1 MKQIHRLLL
10 FLFVVLTL
18 TAFGQT
24 PIDFDKVEVRDP
36 NAPRFSEPQGYQT
49 LGIDIGLSYQTSDVR
64 AAWGGWGIGLTYEK
78 NLAHRTGGALD
89 LGFRGRLMY
98 ANSKGFDTKPTQG
111 LRDNPINYAP
121 ETSFYANHLT
131 HHGELAIE
139 GVLTFNKL
147 RERTGIYATL
157 FGGIGIVGYDVSVD
171 QLNGTAKYDYK
182 SLGANPSVSAVRA
195 LHDGTFETRRL
206 GGDTLTLGFMPSI
219 GGEIGFHVTPR
230 FMIVLGHKWLF
241 TGNDLFDGKE
251 YIDATTKGVR
261 NDWHHYTNLQLKWIV
276 GERTRKKEYPPQ
288 PNPTATPLPI
298 VRFTLPNSNFETSQN
313 RFGIRVKID
322 NVYDYGSVNLSVNG
336 RDSRDFAFRNG
347 ELTADIALNEGANT
361 VTVSARNTAGSASD
375 ALTITS
381 RQPRAAAPTVQITSL
396 PTPTADNSGNCQ
408 TTLEARINNV
418 SSSNDIRVTLNG
430 RDFYDFTYNSS
441 SKILRGPL
449 ALSAGSNRVVITA
462 RNDVGS
468 NADERSVSCAERPRA
483 AAPTVQITSLPTP
496 TADNFGNCKTTLE
509 ARINNVSSS
518 NNISVTLNGRD
529 FYDFTYNN
537 NAKILRGSLPLASG
551 SNRVVITARNDAG
564 NGSDERSVSC
574 TERPRTA
581 APTVRINQPTNGQV
595 FENNP
600 IDIRARVENISN
612 RNQVEMYVNGNRITD
627 FSYYNFDKS
636 VTARVS
642 VNVGENQVRIV
653 ATNDGGSMEDAVR
666 FTLREKARSN
676 APTVQILRPSNNAR
690 IGDNFVNLEAK
701 VDNVTDKNGIQVLV
715 NGAEDRGFSFD
726 IYTKMVRTRA
736 TIRDGQNTLTVRASN
751 ETGNAEASVTVS
763 KRGIIIAP
771 TKAPPTV
778 AISNPANGSRTT
790 APSVNLAAT
799 ADNVVK
805 SQVRVLLNGQEI
817 EFSMTGRQIQAVLN
831 LARGDNSVTVRAT
844 NDDGT
849 AEKTTTVVYNKGKQ
863 LPDTQLPDVG
873 TLEPLQQPVIGNIS
887 ATQPVTDPFDPKPAV
902 SVVSTTIT
910 NVTNANQIEFYVNG
924 AQQTNFTFN
933 ADTKQLR
940 WSFEP
945 RGGQSYTIYITAK
958 NDAGKTTKTEVV
970 KF

>member
-1 MKQIHRLLL
+1 MKQIHRLLPIL
-10 FLFVVLTL
+10 FAILT
-18 TAFGQT
+18 FSVYGQST
-24 PIDFDKVEVRDP
+24 IDFDKVEIPDP

-89 LGFRGRLMY
+89 LGLRGRLMY

-131 HHGELAIE
+131 HQGELAVE

-182 SLGANPSVSAVRA
+182 SLGANPSVSAVRG

-219 GGEIGFHVTPR
+219 GGEIGFHVSPR

-241 TGNDLFDGKE
+241 TGVDFFDGKE

-261 NDWHHYTNLQLKWIV
+261 NDWHHYTNLQLKWIL
-276 GERTRKKEYPPQ
+276 GERTRKQEYPQQ
-288 PNPTATPLPI
+288 PNPPRPTDPPNVPQNPTVQLPI
-298 VRFTLPNSNFETSQN
+298 VRFTLPNSNFETNQN

-322 NVYDYGSVNLSVNG
+322 NVYDYSSVNLSVNG
-336 RDSRDFAFRNG
+336 RDNRDFAFRNG
-347 ELTADIALNEGANT
+347 ELTADIALVEGANA
-361 VTVSARNTAGSASD
+361 VTVSARNTVGSASD

-381 RQPRAAAPTVQITSL
+381 RQ
-396 PTPTADNSGNCQ
+396 
-408 TTLEARINNV
+408 
-418 SSSNDIRVTLNG
+418 
-430 RDFYDFTYNSS
+430 
-441 SKILRGPL
+441 
-449 ALSAGSNRVVITA
+449 
-462 RNDVGS
+462 
-468 NADERSVSCAERPRA
+468 PRA

-518 NNISVTLNGRD
+518 NDIRVTLNGRD

-537 NAKILRGSLPLASG
+537 NSKILRGALSLASG
-551 SNRVVITARNDAG
+551 SNRVVITARNDVG
-564 NGSDERSVSC
+564 SSSDERSVSC

-612 RNQVEMYVNGNRITD
+612 RNQVELYVNGNRITD

-653 ATNDGGSMEDAVR
+653 ATNDGGSNEDAVR
-666 FTLREKARSN
+666 FTLREKPRSN

-690 IGDNFVNLEAK
+690 VGDNFVNLEAK

-736 TIRDGQNTLTVRASN
+736 TVRDGQNTLTVRARN
-751 ETGNAEASVTVS
+751 ETGNAEASVTVT
-763 KRGIIIAP
+763 KRGIIVAP

-778 AISNPANGSRTT
+778 VISNPANGSRTA

-817 EFSMTGRQIQAVLN
+817 EFSMVGRQIQAVLN
-831 LARGDNSVTVRAT
+831 LARGDNAVMVRAT

-849 AEKTTTVVYNKGKQ
+849 AEKTTTVVFNKGKQ
-863 LPDTQLPDVG
+863 LPDTQLPPDVG
-873 TLEPLQQPVIGNIS
+873 TLEPIQQPVIGNIS

-902 SVVSTTIT
+902 SVVSAAIT
-910 NVTNANQIEFYVNG
+910 NVANANQIELYVNG

-945 RGGQSYTIYITAK
+945 RGGQSYTVNITAK
-958 NDAGKTTKTEVV
+958 NDAGKATKTEVV